1 MSHELIDKLS
11 ELLAETASAHHQ
23 AFLATDGADP
33 DWPIWY
39 ADHLVDRLPPLLG
52 STTTQS
58 KIIYLLMQMEEIRLA
73 ESPDADWIQFYA
85 ERLGGFATSAGRSH
99 VDGEPKVTG
108 FGGIFFKSENPA
120 KLRAWYTKHLGI
132 VQQEDGSIIF
142 EWAEKGTPE
151 NPGFT
156 VWGPF
161 KDDTTYFDPST
172 KPFMFNFRV
181 DDLDG
186 LLTTLREAG
195 VEVDDKVD
203 DYPYGKFGWC
213 MDPEGTRI
221 EFWEPK

>member
-1 MSHELIDKLS
+1 MKEGLVPQLRD
-11 ELLAETASAHHQ
+11 LLVETGGAHHQ
-23 AFLATDGADP
+23 AFIDTDGADP

-39 ADHLVDRLPPLLG
+39 ADYLVDRLPPLLG
-52 STTTQS
+52 STTTKS
-58 KIIYLLMQMEEIRLA
+58 KIIHLLMQMEEIRLA
-73 ESPDADWIQFYA
+73 ESPDADWAQFYA
-85 ERLGGFATSAGRSH
+85 DRLGGFATSAGQSRP
-99 VDGEPKVTG
+99 DGDSKVTG

-161 KDDTTYFDPST
+161 KEDTKYFDPST